1 MKQAGY
7 LAQLKTWI
15 AYVDDYDRFLFGTD
29 FPAVNLLEY
38 RHFVERLIPKS
49 EWDKVFFE
57 NANRVYQLGLQ
68 QLHTL

>member
-1 MKQAGY
+1 M
-7 LAQLKTWI
+7 
-15 AYVDDYDRFLFGTD
+15 DDYDRFLFGTD

-68 QLHTL
+68 QLHLL